1 MVICQCAILN
11 YQRVN
16 KIIIPFIFH
25 WLFHIIS
32 WYIYHSSINIPL
44 LPHCHDIFQNCSP
57 GRRSRPRPCA
67 PPCAPP
73 WRACQRLSVP
83 RCATWQFNQE
93 HLGLTSWKKNKNKWL
108 LFDLDQ
114 HEAPTK
120 SLDNFNRDPFLNPF
134 LNWPIK
140 QVKELLRASLTWSCL
155 KGKGFSLPL
164 PANLQNK
171 NGLLAIGGRPTLQ

>member
-25 WLFHIIS
+25 WLFMTIS
-32 WYIYHSSINIPL
+32 YYFMIYLPFIHQYSHYKILKWPCIVDFLIKNGDFPWLFVCSPEGTPL
-44 LPHCHDIFQNCSP
+44 PWHFFQHCSP

-83 RCATWQFNQE
+83 RCATCQFNQE
-93 HLGLTSWKKNKNKWL
+93 HLGLISWKKTRTSGCCSILINMKH
-108 LFDLDQ
+108 Q
-114 HEAPTK
+114 P
-120 SLDNFNRDPFLNPF
+120 SL
-134 LNWPIK
+134 
-140 QVKELLRASLTWSCL
+140 
-155 KGKGFSLPL
+155 
-164 PANLQNK
+164 
-171 NGLLAIGGRPTLQ
+171 